1 MSEAIRFK
9 RYLSRFALFVALPL
23 HNKYNIVY
31 IFHACSLA
39 NILGIII
46 RNEPNSFHNI
56 ETMHVSVLTF
66 HTDHIPGTFNVTLRI
81 PRLPKQSCTGYN
93 FKKAD
98 SETFQKK
105 FRDADLTDLISTTL
119 NGELWEL
126 VFQLTSLIDEH
137 IPKVKLKSINSPLWI
152 VGQVNHLLRKQN
164 VRNKT

>member
-1 MSEAIRFK
+1 M
-9 RYLSRFALFVALPL
+9 Y
-23 HNKYNIVY
+23 NKVY

-46 RNEPNSFHNI
+46 TNEPNPFHNI

-66 HTDHIPGTFNVTLRI
+66 HTDHVPGTFNVTLRI

-105 FRDADLTDLISTTL
+105 FRDANLTDLISTTL
-119 NGELWEL
+119 NGEL
-126 VFQLTSLIDEH
+126 
-137 IPKVKLKSINSPLWI
+137 
-152 VGQVNHLLRKQN
+152 
-164 VRNKT
+164 